1 MNLAPIVLFVYNRP
15 WHTRK
20 TLEALAK
27 NEYAEQSA
35 LFIYSDGPKSDAN
48 EQEHKQ
54 IQEVRSIIQS
64 KKWCKEVTIKEAPEN
79 LGLADSIIKGVT
91 EVVEK
96 HGAVIVLEDDIVT
109 SKGFLKYMND
119 ALNLYENE
127 KQVMHIAA
135 SMLPIKEQL
144 PETFFFNVCSC
155 HGWATWSRAWQ
166 HLRTDP
172 FELLLELKDK
182 DLLDRFNI
190 EGTENFANQLE
201 RNISG
206 ALHTW
211 AIKWYATVFLKNGF
225 CLHPKKSIVNNIGCD
240 GSGVHFDIN
249 FDYQTRHPATS
260 IDVKSIPIEEEQNV
274 RELARRFYK
283 KNNNKSIPE
292 RILLKIRSIPVRISN
307 LTKR

>member
-27 NEYAEQSA
+27 NEYAKQSA
-35 LFIYSDGPKSDAN
+35 LFIYADGPKPDAT
-48 EQEHKQ
+48 EKDRKQ
-54 IQEVRSIIQS
+54 IAKVRSIIQAE
-64 KKWCKEVTIKEAPEN
+64 KWCQEVTVLEAPEN
-79 LGLADSIIKGVT
+79 LGLANSIIKGVT
-91 EVVEK
+91 EVVDK
-96 HGAVIVLEDDIVT
+96 HGKVIVLEDDIVT
-109 SKGFLKYMND
+109 TKGFLKYMND
-119 ALNLYENE
+119 ALHLYEKE
-127 KQVMHIAA
+127 ERVMHIAA
-135 SMLPIKEQL
+135 SMIPIKDPL

-155 HGWATWSRAWQ
+155 HGWATWDRAWK

-172 FELLLELKDK
+172 FELLLELKDN

-206 ALHTW
+206 ALFTW

-225 CLHPKKSIVNNIGCD
+225 CLHPRKSIVQNIGCD

-249 FDYQTRHPATS
+249 FDYQTSKPATS
-260 IDVKSIPIEEEQNV
+260 IAVNRIPIEEDKKV
-274 RELARRFYK
+274 RELARQFYR
-283 KNNNKSIPE
+283 KNNNKTIPE